1 MDSIR
6 VLYVEDDPADRELT
20 RRHVERYAVHLKLTA
35 AATVAE
41 GIERVRAGDLDIV
54 LSDYRLPDG
63 TGLDL
68 LEAIMSEGLPIP
80 VVLVTG
86 SGDPAIAV
94 RLLKAGA
101 ADYLVKRGD
110 YLRSLPRVLEGAIER
125 HRITH
130 ELRQIPARILYAEHN
145 QPDVALTERAFQGHG
160 SHLQLD
166 VVASGG
172 EALARLRARAYD
184 LVLLDYRLP
193 DLSGVEVLRSI
204 HQERIRVPVVM
215 VTGQGDEEIAAQAFK
230 LGAADYIVKGT
241 GYLAK
246 LPSTLENVL
255 ARRRL
260 EEERNALTVLNALSV
275 ALAAVRD
282 ARDLA
287 EMVIRSACELLNAD
301 LGVLWLRED
310 SALRPAAS
318 MGLDTLVVP
327 LLELR
332 LTDALDAHAVTTRR
346 VTLEEVR
353 GAAGTSPEVQ
363 SVFHELSQMLAISLP
378 SSGRLIGLLTVAPP
392 RPRAFGRVEERLLT
406 ALANHAAIAIENLRL
421 YLGLTEESRA
431 RERLAAALEA
441 TTDLVGVAEPRG
453 RLLYLNRAG
462 RQLMGI
468 ELDAD
473 LGGLRAAELMAVAT
487 RERVGREIVPE
498 LARDGTWSG
507 EVPFRSRSGRE
518 FPVWAVASA
527 HPPPPQA
534 VEFVSVIARDITER
548 RHLEEQLRQSQK
560 MEAVGLLAGGVAHD
574 FNNLLTVIGGRSA
587 LLLQRS
593 ELSGAVRNDVELI
606 GKTADRA
613 AALTRQL
620 LAFSRKQVL
629 EPRPVDPNALVSGV
643 APMLRR
649 LIGEDIELVIVA
661 GRDLGHVM
669 ADPGQV
675 EQVIMNLIVNARDA
689 MPHGGMVKIETAGRD
704 LQGAV
709 RHAQGHVPPGQ
720 YVTLSVQDAGSG
732 MDAATLVRIIEPFF
746 TTKEIGKG
754 TGLGLSTVHGIVHQ
768 SGGHIGVD
776 SAPGRGTT
784 FTIYLPRIAAAA
796 AITDAPPPSSPGAT
810 RGKETVLLV
819 EDDEEVRRLA
829 SEILKGCGYTVLETG
844 DPLEALTIAERLGG
858 AVDLLVTDMVMPA
871 IGGSELA
878 ERLKITCRGMRV
890 LYISGYTDEMITQA
904 GASGAGRAFLH
915 KPFTPAD
922 LTKKVREVLTRA

>member
-1 MDSIR
+1 MESIR
-6 VLYVEDDPADRELT
+6 VLYVEDDASDRELT
-20 RRHVERYAVHLKLTA
+20 QRHVERYASHLKLTTV
-35 AATVAE
+35 ATVAE
-41 GIERVRAGDLDIV
+41 GIERVRAGDLDVV
-54 LSDYRLPDG
+54 LADYRLPDG

-68 LEAIMSEGLPIP
+68 LEVVATEGLSIP

-86 SGDPAIAV
+86 SGDPATAI

-101 ADYLVKRGD
+101 ADYLVKRGN
-110 YLRSLPRVLEGAIER
+110 YLRSLPQVLDGAIER

-130 ELRQIPARILYAEHN
+130 ELRQVPARILHVEHN
-145 QPDVALTERAFQGHG
+145 QADVALTERAFEGHG
-160 SHLQLD
+160 SHLRLV
-166 VVASGG
+166 VVASGV
-172 EALARLRARAYD
+172 EALARLRARTYD

-193 DLSGVEVLRSI
+193 DLSGIEVLRSL
-204 HQERIRVPVVM
+204 HQEKIRVPVVM

-230 LGAADYIVKGT
+230 LGAADYIVKGP

-275 ALAAVRD
+275 SLAAVRD
-282 ARDLA
+282 ARELA
-287 EMVIRSACELLNAD
+287 EMVIRSACELLSAD

-310 SALRPAAS
+310 EALRPAAS
-318 MGLDTLVVP
+318 MGLDALLVP

-332 LTDALDAHAVTTRR
+332 VTDALDAGAVVARR
-346 VTLEEVR
+346 VTIEAVR
-353 GAAGTSPEVQ
+353 AAAGTAPEIQ
-363 SVFHELSQMLAISLP
+363 PVFDELSQMLAISLT
-378 SSGRLIGLLTVAPP
+378 SSGRVIGLLSVAPP
-392 RPRAFGRVEERLLT
+392 PPRAFGRVEERLLT

-421 YLGLTEESRA
+421 YLGLAEQSRA
-431 RERLAAALEA
+431 RERLAAVMEA
-441 TTDLVGVAEPRG
+441 TTDLVAVAEPHG

-468 ELDAD
+468 EPDAD
-473 LGGLRAAELMAVAT
+473 LDGLRAADLMAEAP
-487 RERVGREIVPE
+487 RARVDREIVPE

-548 RHLEEQLRQSQK
+548 RHLEEQLRHSQK

-587 LLLQRS
+587 LLLERGD
-593 ELSGAVRNDVELI
+593 LSGAVLADVDLI
-606 GKTADRA
+606 RRTADRA

-629 EPRPVDPNALVSGV
+629 DPRPVELNTLVGGV
-643 APMLRR
+643 VPMLRR

-661 GRDLGHVM
+661 GPDLGHVV

-675 EQVIMNLIVNARDA
+675 EQVIMNLVVNARDA
-689 MPHGGMVKIETAGRD
+689 MPDGGTVRIETARRELTQD
-704 LQGAV
+704 VL
-709 RHAQGHVPPGQ
+709 HAQGRVPPGP
-720 YVTLSVQDAGSG
+720 YTALIVQDAGHG
-732 MDAATLVRIIEPFF
+732 MDEATLSRIFEPFF
-746 TTKEIGKG
+746 TTKEPGKG

-776 SAPGRGTT
+776 SAPRRGTT
-784 FTIYLPRIAAAA
+784 FTIYFPRVGPGAAATEA
-796 AITDAPPPSSPGAT
+796 ATASVPDAS
-810 RGKETVLLV
+810 RGTETVLLV
-819 EDDEEVRRLA
+819 EDEEDVRELT
-829 SEILKGCGYTVLETG
+829 SEILQRVGYTVLETG
-844 DPLEALTIAERLGG
+844 DPLEALTVAERRGG
-858 AVDLLVTDMVMPA
+858 AIDLLVTDMVMPA
-871 IGGSELA
+871 MGGSELA
-878 ERLKITCRGMRV
+878 ERLRATCPGLRV
-890 LYISGYTDEMITQA
+890 LYMSGYAKDMNVPG
-904 GASGAGRAFLH
+904 GADGPGSRFLQ
-915 KPFTPAD
+915 KPFTPQD
-922 LTKKVREVLTRA
+922 LARKVRETLST